1 MREDQP
7 TGKEEIAA
15 LAQQVKTARGK
26 LPLQQNAALF
36 DVLSDD
42 EFAAERELA
51 EWTREKRRRQRRDSL
66 KAEISAE
73 RRDRR
78 VADSIRRADEADD
91 RWHRRALAARR
102 RVSSPDARLAQLF
115 RRAEW
120 SSRALIGVVVI
131 GMVWAGVNVQHNL
144 VPSGD
149 MTDPLYWLSYGF
161 EAMISIPIITIM
173 MVTTTAARWGRD
185 VNRGRVVLLEAGL
198 LGVTIALNAG
208 PHIAAGRIAHA
219 AEAAV
224 APIMVGVVIWL
235 HAWVSARY
243 AMLIE
248 GITELEEQPTAVPV
262 ATTTV
267 RADRIFPPEPD
278 LFAELDFEPDRA
290 AITENALPA
299 PAAARRKPRP
309 AGPVRGSGTA
319 ADADTRV
326 LAAVDDTAD
335 DFEDSIPEGEDVQWW
350 TAARAIS
357 DRGMSTLPVEQLA
370 EILTLADQSASPT
383 SISTETGLSRAAV
396 VRVLESARKLGPHYA
411 ITG

>member
-51 EWTREKRRRQRRDSL
+51 EWTREKRRRQRRDAL
-66 KAEISAE
+66 KAELSAE

-78 VADSIRRADEADD
+78 VADSIRRSEEADD

-248 GITELEEQPTAVPV
+248 GITELTEQPATPPV
-262 ATTTV
+262 AATTV
-267 RADRIFPPEPD
+267 RSDRIFPAEPD
-278 LFAELDFEPDRA
+278 LFAELELEADRA

-299 PAAARRKPRP
+299 TASAAGRRKSR
-309 AGPVRGSGTA
+309 AAGSGRGPDTA

-326 LAAVDDTAD
+326 LAAVGD
-335 DFEDSIPEGEDVQWW
+335 DFDDSIPEGEDVQWW

-396 VRVLESARKLGPHYA
+396 VRVLDSARKLGPHYA

>member
-51 EWTREKRRRQRRDSL
+51 EWMREKRRRQRRDAL
-66 KAEISAE
+66 KAELSSE
-73 RRDRR
+73 KRDRR
-78 VADSIRRADEADD
+78 LAASIRRSEEADD

-102 RVSSPDARLAQLF
+102 RVASPDARLAQLF

-120 SSRALIGVVVI
+120 SSRALIAVVVL
-131 GMVWAGVNVQHNL
+131 GMIWAGVNVQHNL

-149 MTDPLYWLSYGF
+149 MSDPLYWLSYGF

-185 VNRGRVVLLEAGL
+185 VNRGRVALLEIGL

-224 APIMVGVVIWL
+224 APIMIGVVIWL

-248 GITELEEQPTAVPV
+248 GIAELEEQAEPLAVT
-262 ATTTV
+262 TTTV
-267 RADRIFPPEPD
+267 HSDRIFPDEPD
-278 LFAELDFEPDRA
+278 LFAELEFDTDRA
-290 AITENALPA
+290 AITDAALPA
-299 PAAARRKPRP
+299 SARRKART
-309 AGPVRGSGTA
+309 AGPLRNSEA
-319 ADADTRV
+319 AEPETRV
-326 LAAVDDTAD
+326 LAAVDDTD
-335 DFEDSIPEGEDVQWW
+335 DDLAESTPEGEDVQLW

-370 EILTLADQSASPT
+370 EILTLAESSASPT
-383 SISTETGLSRAAV
+383 SISTETGLPRATV
-396 VRVLESARKLGPHYA
+396 VRVLESARKLGPRYA